1 MSSANK
7 TRVVILTGT
16 YRIKGEIDLV
26 PGARVTDYIV
36 EAKDFIA
43 MTDAEV
49 WDIEGRR
56 IAGAPFLD
64 VSRDHIQVIMPEEK
78 EKTNP

>member
-1 MSSANK
+1 
-7 TRVVILTGT
+7 LTGT

-26 PGARVTDYIV
+26 PGARVTDYMV

-43 MTDAEV
+43 VTDAEV

-56 IAGAPFLD
+56 MAGAPFLN
-64 VSRDHIQVIMPEEK
+64 VGRDHIQVIMPEE
-78 EKTNP
+78 EK